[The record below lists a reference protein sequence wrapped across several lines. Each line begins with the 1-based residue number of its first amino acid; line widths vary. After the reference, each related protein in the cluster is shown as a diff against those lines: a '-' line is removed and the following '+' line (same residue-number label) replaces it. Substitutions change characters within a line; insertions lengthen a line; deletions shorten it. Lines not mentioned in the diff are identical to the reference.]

1 MAPSAGGGGLEA
13 ELRAGPGGHGLV
25 RADRVDRRRPRDRG
39 LSVPPA
45 SRRTIPHGSAGF
57 AQPVPHAVAD
67 GPLHH
72 DQPLDPGP
80 AHHARDGMSA
90 RRPRPVR
97 KPVARTPVWVAPAA
111 VVAGLALL
119 VAVFL
124 VIRWYVTPA
133 NNLIKPI
140 QGSALTGPNGRPE
153 VFYYGAEFCPYC
165 AAQRWPL
172 IIALSRFGTFSG
184 LQATTSSSSDVF
196 PNTPT
201 FTFRNATYTSQ
212 YLDFLSVE
220 TTDRDRNPLQT
231 PTASE
236 RQLVSSY
243 DPGGTIP
250 FIDVANRYAMT
261 GAMYTP
267 DTLGGMS
274 LRAVADA
281 LKDPSSTQARAIIG
295 SANLTTAAICKA
307 NADQPGTVCSS
318 SAIQSLEKNLK

>member
-45 SRRTIPHGSAGF
+45 SRRAIPHGSAGI

-111 VVAGLALL
+111 IVAGLGVL
-119 VAVFL
+119 VAAFFL
-124 VIRWYVTPA
+124 IRWYVTPLPPPPLSSGSNAAVVSSITGLPASEFDTVGQGTA

-140 QGSALTGPNGRPE
+140 SGAALKGPNGKPE
-153 VFYYGAEFCPYC
+153 GFYYGAEFCPYC

-172 IIALSRFGTFSG
+172 VIALSRFGTFAG
-184 LQATTSSSSDVF
+184 L
-196 PNTPT
+196 
-201 FTFRNATYTSQ
+201 
-212 YLDFLSVE
+212 
-220 TTDRDRNPLQT
+220 
-231 PTASE
+231 
-236 RQLVSSY
+236 
-243 DPGGTIP
+243 
-250 FIDVANRYAMT
+250 
-261 GAMYTP
+261 
-267 DTLGGMS
+267 
-274 LRAVADA
+274 
-281 LKDPSSTQARAIIG
+281 
-295 SANLTTAAICKA
+295 
-307 NADQPGTVCSS
+307 
-318 SAIQSLEKNLK
+318 

>member
-1 MAPSAGGGGLEA
+1 
-13 ELRAGPGGHGLV
+13 
-25 RADRVDRRRPRDRG
+25 
-39 LSVPPA
+39 
-45 SRRTIPHGSAGF
+45 
-57 AQPVPHAVAD
+57 
-67 GPLHH
+67 
-72 DQPLDPGP
+72 
-80 AHHARDGMSA
+80 MSA

-124 VIRWYVTPA
+124 VIRWYVTPLPPTPLPSSATADVVAAITTLPASEFETVGAGTA

-172 IIALSRFGTFSG
+172 IIAMSRFGTFSG
-184 LQATTSSSSDVF
+184 LQTTTSSSTDVY

-212 YLDFLSVE
+212 YIDFRSVE

-231 PTASE
+231 PTAAE
-236 RQLVSSY
+236 QQLVSQY

-281 LKDPSSTQARAIIG
+281 LKDPSSTQAKAIIG